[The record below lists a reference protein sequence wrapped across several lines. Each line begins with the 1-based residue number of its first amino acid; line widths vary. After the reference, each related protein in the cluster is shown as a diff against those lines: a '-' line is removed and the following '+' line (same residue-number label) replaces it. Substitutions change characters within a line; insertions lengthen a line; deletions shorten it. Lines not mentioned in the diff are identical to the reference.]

1 MTSLLFNSYITAKIL
16 VTMAKNL
23 ARNCGKFSG
32 KILHQNFSHYRTIF
46 SSYIKAIN
54 PKQSNMSAMIASKFD
69 QPSPPKRAKT
79 TAGQNPS
86 GIGIAI
92 RSKDVLAL
100 SRGAAAPGTP
110 NIWVGTGDRTRDA
123 PLPGSNK
130 TIKQKH
136 AEEFW
141 QQPPHNI
148 LLVPL
153 DPEGNKEPLHVPGC
167 AMKNGEP
174 FVFSDREQGDAM
186 VAACL
191 SKKWVPKCVWP
202 EQAEADAVFARLDTC
217 IELDEAGKPKLDRK
231 GLPKAD
237 KKALKAMAQKI
248 VGELPEGRAEFFLS
262 LCADYTKL
270 VFEGDNDGRPF
281 LVDEIVRGG
290 IKKGSDAGRTA
301 LEEGFEESGVPMD
314 FLEEHLRPTGPVE
327 YISPDSGRKKLNETY
342 ELLIERGQM
351 EAFWGA
357 ESARRR
363 QMTNWFCPI
372 GYYQYLPGIDVNG
385 MEDVKGLC
393 EIRDGRWL
401 SQAEAEAILDAASL
415 NILGHVLK
423 H

>member
-1 MTSLLFNSYITAKIL
+1 MSSMITDNS
-16 VTMAKNL
+16 
-23 ARNCGKFSG
+23 
-32 KILHQNFSHYRTIF
+32 
-46 SSYIKAIN
+46 
-54 PKQSNMSAMIASKFD
+54 

-79 TAGQNPS
+79 GAGSQPPS
-86 GIGIAI
+86 GIGIGI

-100 SRGAAAPGTP
+100 SSAAAASGTP
-110 NIWVGTGDRTRDA
+110 YIWVGTGDRTRDA
-123 PLPGSNK
+123 PLPGSDK

-141 QQPPHNI
+141 KQPPHNI

-153 DPEGNKEPLHVPGC
+153 DPEGKREPLHVPGC

-174 FVFSDREQGDAM
+174 FIFSAKEQGDAM
-186 VAACL
+186 VTACL
-191 SKKWVPKCVWP
+191 AKKWVPKCVCP
-202 EQAEADAVFARLDTC
+202 VQAEADAVFARLDTC
-217 IELDEAGKPKLDRK
+217 IELDEAGNPKLDRK

-248 VGELPEGRAEFFLS
+248 VGELPEGRTEFFLS

-270 VFEGDNDGRPF
+270 VFTGDKDGCLF

-290 IKKGSDAGRTA
+290 IKRGSDAARTA
-301 LEEGFEESGVPMD
+301 LEEGFEESGVPKD

-372 GYYQYLPGIDVNG
+372 GYYQYLPGIHADG
-385 MEDVKGLC
+385 MEAIKGLC
-393 EIRDGRWL
+393 EIRDGRWV
-401 SQAEAEAILDAASL
+401 SQSEAEAILDAASL

-423 H
+423 N

>member
-1 MTSLLFNSYITAKIL
+1 
-16 VTMAKNL
+16 
-23 ARNCGKFSG
+23 
-32 KILHQNFSHYRTIF
+32 
-46 SSYIKAIN
+46 
-54 PKQSNMSAMIASKFD
+54 MSAMNTSNN

-79 TAGQNPS
+79 GATKPKPS

-100 SRGAAAPGTP
+100 SRGAAAPGIP
-110 NIWVGTGDRTRDA
+110 YIWVGTGDRTRDA
-123 PLPGSNK
+123 TLPGSNK

-186 VAACL
+186 VTACL

-202 EQAEADAVFARLDTC
+202 EQAEADAVFVLLDTC
-217 IELDEAGKPKLDRK
+217 IELDDAHKPKLDRK

-237 KKALKAMAQKI
+237 KKALKAMAKKI
-248 VGELPEGRAEFFLS
+248 VGELPDGRTEFFLS

-301 LEEGFEESGVPMD
+301 LEEGFEESGVPKD

-351 EAFWGA
+351 EAFWSA
-357 ESARRR
+357 EAERRR
-363 QMTNWFCPI
+363 KMTNWFCPI

-385 MEDVKGLC
+385 MEAIKGLC

-401 SQAEAEAILDAASL
+401 SQVEAESILDAASL

-423 H
+423 N

>member
-1 MTSLLFNSYITAKIL
+1 
-16 VTMAKNL
+16 
-23 ARNCGKFSG
+23 
-32 KILHQNFSHYRTIF
+32 
-46 SSYIKAIN
+46 
-54 PKQSNMSAMIASKFD
+54 MSAMNTSNN

-79 TAGQNPS
+79 GATKPNPS

-100 SRGAAAPGTP
+100 SEGAMGPGTP
-110 NIWVGTGDRTRDA
+110 HIWVGTGDRTRDGF
-123 PLPGSNK
+123 LPGSDK
-130 TIKQKH
+130 TLKQ
-136 AEEFW
+136 AWSGEFW
-141 QQPPHNI
+141 QQPAHNI

-153 DPEGNKEPLHVPGC
+153 DPEGKREPLHVPGC

-174 FVFSDREQGDAM
+174 FVFSTKEQSDAM

-191 SKKWVPKCVWP
+191 AKKWVPKCIWP
-202 EQAEADAVFARLDTC
+202 EQSEANAVFVLLDTC
-217 IELDEAGKPKLDRK
+217 IELDGAGKPKLDRK
-231 GLPKAD
+231 GLPKVD

-248 VGELPEGRAEFFLS
+248 VGELPDGRTEFFLD

-270 VFEGDNDGRPF
+270 VFTGDKDGRPF

-290 IKKGSDAGRTA
+290 IKRGSDAGKTA
-301 LEEGFEESGVPMD
+301 LEEGFEESGVPKD

-357 ESARRR
+357 EAERRR
-363 QMTNWFCPI
+363 KMTNWFCPI

-385 MEDVKGLC
+385 MEAIKGLC

-401 SQAEAEAILDAASL
+401 SQLEAEAILDAASL
-415 NILGHVLK
+415 NILRHVLK
-423 H
+423 N